1 MARPRKSVNVA
12 DKKKT
17 NDVVEKPS
25 GEEQPKKVVAVNG
38 HAELSDDRPAEA
50 PSGEKPNS
58 IADTVPPPAKK
69 RGRKSTTAGQAPA
82 KKIKLDFRHDRGTG
96 HVLTLGQGDTGQL
109 GLGEDVMEK
118 SRPGLVSS
126 VKDVVDVVAGGMHT
140 VILNKDGEVYT
151 FGCNDEGALGRTV
164 DEEEECFVPGKVDIA
179 DKVVMVSAGDSHT
192 AALTEDGKVFAWGT
206 FRDSS
211 GPIGLT
217 STNSG
222 LQKTPLRIFQN
233 VLVKKISS
241 GSDHIIALTIDGEI
255 FSVGNAEQ
263 GQLGRIPER
272 FCHRGGRRGLD
283 FLLTPDK
290 LRLKSKST
298 VFKDVWAGS
307 YNTIARTEKD
317 EVFVMGLNNYSQ
329 MGIPLEK
336 GLAFYMPIRSS
347 SLEASAV
354 SDLCLG
360 QHHALLINGSGSVH
374 SLGRSEY
381 GRLGLGDRSEDATI
395 PTQLPGLKD
404 DVVVDIACGTA
415 VSYAVS
421 KEGKCY
427 SWGMGTNGQLG
438 TGEEDDVSE
447 PHLMKSKQLENRFVI
462 AVSSGGQHTVLLAKD
477 N

>member
-1 MARPRKSVNVA
+1 MARPRKSVKTA
-12 DKKKT
+12 EKKQ
-17 NDVVEKPS
+17 NDVVEKPAA
-25 GEEQPKKVVAVNG
+25 AVNG
-38 HAELSDDRPAEA
+38 HADSNDDLKSTTPSEEKQNSSSSAA
-50 PSGEKPNS
+50 P
-58 IADTVPPPAKK
+58 KK
-69 RGRKSTTAGQAPA
+69 RGRKSAAAGALPA

-118 SRPGLVSS
+118 TRPGLVAS

-140 VILNKDGEVYT
+140 AVLTNSGELYT
-151 FGCNDEGALGRTV
+151 FGCNDEGALGRV
-164 DEEEECFVPGKVDIA
+164 VEEEEECFLPGKVELP

-217 STNSG
+217 ASNSG
-222 LQKTPLRIFQN
+222 LQKTPLRILQN

-241 GSDHIIALTIDGEI
+241 GSDHIVALTIDGEI

-263 GQLGRIPER
+263 GQLGRIAER

-290 LRLKSKST
+290 LHLKSKST

-329 MGIPLEK
+329 MGIPMEE

-347 SLEASAV
+347 SLESSNV
-354 SDLCLG
+354 GDLCLG
-360 QHHALLINGSGSVH
+360 QHHALLVNGQGTVH

-381 GRLGLGDRSEDATI
+381 GRLGLGETTADAKA
-395 PTQLPGLKD
+395 PTELPSLKD
-404 DVVVDIACGTA
+404 ETFVDIACGTA

-421 KEGKCY
+421 DQGKCY

-438 TGEEDDVSE
+438 TGEEDDVTE
-447 PHLMKSKQLENRFVI
+447 PHLMKSKQLENRRVI
-462 AVSSGGQHTVLLAKD
+462 AISSGGQHTVLLAKD
-477 N
+477 I